1 MIQRRDPVVVAWVLG
16 LGLAALAYAV
26 GPQHFR
32 TSASST
38 GSISPAWRLGEI
50 IGDLSLV
57 AQDVVRALA
66 IGLYATFVVSP
77 FRCCAAAAGRAGRWS
92 WSRCCSALILIGGT
106 DMVNK
111 SNARWTAALALSAVG
126 AVVMTG
132 RLRQTA
138 LVPRTY

>member
-1 MIQRRDPVVVAWVLG
+1 MMQRRDPVVVAWVLG

-26 GPQHFR
+26 GPQYFLFRLVDWFHF
-32 TSASST
+32 A
-38 GSISPAWRLGEI
+38 AWRLGEI

-57 AQDVVRALA
+57 AQNVVRALA
-66 IGLYATFVVSP
+66 IGLYATFVVLAVSVL
-77 FRCCAAAAGRAGRWS
+77 RRGGRARG
-92 WSRCCSALILIGGT
+92 ALIVVTVLFLILIGPT
-106 DMVNK
+106 EMATE

-138 LVPRTY
+138 LVPRSY

>member
-1 MIQRRDPVVVAWVLG
+1 MMQRRDPVVVAWVLG

-26 GPQHFR
+26 GPQYFLFRVVDWFHF
-32 TSASST
+32 A
-38 GSISPAWRLGEI
+38 AWRLGEI

-57 AQDVVRALA
+57 AQNVVRALA
-66 IGLYATFVVSP
+66 IGLYATFVVLAVSVL
-77 FRCCAAAAGRAGRWS
+77 RRGGRARG
-92 WSRCCSALILIGGT
+92 ALIVVTVLFLILIGPT
-106 DMVNK
+106 EMATE

-138 LVPRTY
+138 LVPRSY